1 MVKPNQRLILK
12 SGLKAGGEDKVWNSI
27 HVPKKTA
34 LWGDP
39 KLQAGPSS
47 GQKQLFDKQYHDVC
61 VQAQSM
67 SHSRQSIS
75 DG

>member
-1 MVKPNQRLILK
+1 MKPNQRLILK
-12 SGLKAGGEDKVWNSI
+12 SGLKVGHEDKVWNSI
-27 HVPKKTA
+27 HIPKKTKA

-39 KLQAGPSS
+39 KLQAAAS
-47 GQKQLFDKQYHDVC
+47 GQRKHINKQYHDVC